1 MTLAIRSLG
10 DKGLE
15 LTIDGK
21 LDEDD
26 YRRFVPMAEQRIRE
40 RGELNLV
47 LHVEDFRGWS
57 PAALWEDLKF
67 DVKHYNDVS
76 RLAVV
81 SDDESSAKWM
91 ARLSRPFTGAEVEHF
106 PASEIERAREW
117 IRQSAATGAVPR

>member
-67 DVKHYNDVS
+67 DVKHYNNVS

-117 IRQSAATGAVPR
+117 IRASAATGAVPR

>member
-81 SDDESSAKWM
+81 SEDESSAKWM